1 MDVIISLI
9 GRKLKIASCSGIVYK
24 VLRGTHFLSGR
35 ECCVECLERWRK
47 LLKCALLN
55 KQTDIK
61 NDT

>member
-24 VLRGTHFLSGR
+24 VLRGAHFLSGR
-35 ECCVECLERWRK
+35 ECLERWRK
-47 LLKCALLN
+47 LCFN
-55 KQTDIK
+55 KQREIK